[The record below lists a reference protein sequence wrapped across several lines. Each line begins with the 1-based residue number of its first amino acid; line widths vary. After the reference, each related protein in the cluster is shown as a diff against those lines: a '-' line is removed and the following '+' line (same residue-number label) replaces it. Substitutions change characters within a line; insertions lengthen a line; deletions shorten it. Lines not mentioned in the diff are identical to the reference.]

1 MLREREWQ
9 SLVITRF
16 VESMMET
23 TVINR
28 SLEKKGRN
36 RKKERDKAKRK
47 DSGKKERIIKHPKE
61 RCYHVQLKTR
71 RNKSD
76 DH

>member
-36 RKKERDKAKRK
+36 RKREREKETKRNEK
-47 DSGKKERIIKHPKE
+47 IQGK
-61 RCYHVQLKTR
+61 
-71 RNKSD
+71 RNE
-76 DH
+76 